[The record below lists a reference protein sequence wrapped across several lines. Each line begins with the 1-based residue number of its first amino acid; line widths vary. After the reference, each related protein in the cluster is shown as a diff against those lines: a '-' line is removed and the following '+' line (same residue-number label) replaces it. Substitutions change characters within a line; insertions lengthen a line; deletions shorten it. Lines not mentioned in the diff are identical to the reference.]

1 MRNSA
6 VFILTRKRPFNQK
19 TFKTLKRQHYTGK
32 TYFLL
37 DDTDPTISD
46 YIHEYGEQNVK
57 IFNRRKVAEYT
68 DSMDN
73 FTPRTGILY
82 PRQYSY
88 ELARDLGIDYFLQ
101 LDDDYTSFQYRFP
114 SNGKLKGREYSD
126 LDRVFETYYEALDD
140 IQLLTCV
147 AFAQGGD
154 LVGGQIRNPFK
165 RKAMNGIFC
174 KTDRIWEFKGTINE
188 DVNGYTTNQQTGALC
203 MTYLNSMLVQ
213 TQTQSACGGMTD
225 IYVDSGTYVKS
236 FYSVI
241 ANPAA
246 VKVSVLCDYSAN
258 IPRPRF
264 HHNCA
269 QNHYAPK
276 IIPSACLPV

>member
-57 IFNRRKVAEYT
+57 IFNRGKVAEYT

-88 ELARDLGIDYFLQ
+88 ELARNLGIDYFLQ

-114 SNGKLKGREYSD
+114 SNGKLKVSEYPD
-126 LDRVFETYYEALDD
+126 LDRVFEAYYEALDD
-140 IQLLTCV
+140 IPLLTCV

-188 DVNGYTTNQQTGALC
+188 DVNGYTTNQQTGSLC

-213 TQTQSACGGMTD
+213 TQTQSASGGMTD

-246 VKVSVLCDYSAN
+246 VKVSVLCDYNAD

-264 HHNCA
+264 HHNCV

-276 IIPSACLPV
+276 IIPSACLSV

>member
-19 TFKTLKRQHYTGK
+19 TFKTLERQHYTGK

-57 IFNRRKVAEYT
+57 IFNREKVAEYT

-88 ELARDLGIDYFLQ
+88 ELARDLEIDYFLQ
-101 LDDDYTSFQYRFP
+101 LDDDYTSFQYRYP
-114 SNGKLKGREYSD
+114 SNGKLKVSEYSD

-140 IQLLTCV
+140 IPLLTCV

-154 LVGGQIRNPFK
+154 LVGGRL
-165 RKAMNGIFC
+165 
-174 KTDRIWEFKGTINE
+174 GTR
-188 DVNGYTTNQQTGALC
+188 
-203 MTYLNSMLVQ
+203 LNIKQ
-213 TQTQSACGGMTD
+213 
-225 IYVDSGTYVKS
+225 
-236 FYSVI
+236 
-241 ANPAA
+241 
-246 VKVSVLCDYSAN
+246 
-258 IPRPRF
+258 
-264 HHNCA
+264 
-269 QNHYAPK
+269 
-276 IIPSACLPV
+276 

>member
-6 VFILTRKRPFNQK
+6 VFILTRKRPFKQK

-57 IFNRRKVAEYT
+57 IFNREKVAEYT

-114 SNGKLKGREYSD
+114 SNGKLKGREYPD

-174 KTDRIWEFKGTINE
+174 KTDRIWKFRGTINE
-188 DVNGYTTNQQTGALC
+188 DVNGYITNQQTGSLC

-213 TQTQSACGGMTD
+213 TQTQSASGGMTD

-246 VKVSVLCDYSAN
+246 AKVSVLCDYSAN
-258 IPRPRF
+258 TPRPRF

-276 IIPSACLPV
+276 IIPSACLSV

>member
-46 YIHEYGEQNVK
+46 YIHEYLEQNGK
-57 IFNRRKVAEYT
+57 LFNRGKVAEYT
-68 DSMDN
+68 ESMDN

-114 SNGKLKGREYSD
+114 SNGKLKVSEYPD
-126 LDRVFETYYEALDD
+126 LDRVFEAYYEALDD
-140 IQLLTCV
+140 IPLLTCV

-154 LVGGQIRNPFK
+154 LVGG
-165 RKAMNGIFC
+165 A
-174 KTDRIWEFKGTINE
+174 D
-188 DVNGYTTNQQTGALC
+188 
-203 MTYLNSMLVQ
+203 
-213 TQTQSACGGMTD
+213 
-225 IYVDSGTYVKS
+225 
-236 FYSVI
+236 
-241 ANPAA
+241 
-246 VKVSVLCDYSAN
+246 
-258 IPRPRF
+258 
-264 HHNCA
+264 
-269 QNHYAPK
+269 
-276 IIPSACLPV
+276 

>member
-19 TFKTLKRQHYTGK
+19 TFKTLERQHYTGK

-57 IFNRRKVAEYT
+57 IFNRGKVAEYT

-82 PRQYSY
+82 SRQYSY

-101 LDDDYTSFQYRFP
+101 LDDDYTSFQYRYP
-114 SNGKLKGREYSD
+114 SNGKLKGSEYSD

-140 IQLLTCV
+140 IPLLTCV

-174 KTDRIWEFKGTINE
+174 KTDRIWKFSGTINE
-188 DVNGYTTNQQTGALC
+188 DVNGYITNQQTGSLC

-213 TQTQSACGGMTD
+213 TQTQSASGGMTD

-246 VKVSVLCDYSAN
+246 ANVSVLCDYSAN
-258 IPRPRF
+258 TPRPRF
-264 HHNCA
+264 HHNCV

-276 IIPSACLPV
+276 IIPSACLSV